1 MVDASFSLLQTNP
14 QFATLI
20 LILVLWE
27 LFWKG
32 IALWKAARESQRY
45 WFIAILILNTVG
57 ILPILYIFLFKEGKK
72 GIWIKKTNCTSHTD
86 IQRFR
91 YNLNIL
97 FAKSG
102 SPRLLHKLQASLPFL
117 FSSLIIFFSLSILYL
132 FQIISIKSAFFSFFR
147 S

>member
-1 MVDASFSLLQTNP
+1 MVDTSISLLQTNT

-72 GIWIKKTNCTSHTD
+72 GI
-86 IQRFR
+86 
-91 YNLNIL
+91 
-97 FAKSG
+97 
-102 SPRLLHKLQASLPFL
+102 
-117 FSSLIIFFSLSILYL
+117 
-132 FQIISIKSAFFSFFR
+132 
-147 S
+147 

>member
-72 GIWIKKTNCTSHTD
+72 GI
-86 IQRFR
+86 
-91 YNLNIL
+91 
-97 FAKSG
+97 
-102 SPRLLHKLQASLPFL
+102 
-117 FSSLIIFFSLSILYL
+117 
-132 FQIISIKSAFFSFFR
+132 
-147 S
+147 